1 MIIQWYGQAC
11 FRIQS
16 SATVIFID
24 PFAKSIGLQPPRGEA
39 HIVLVSHN
47 HPDHNNAQALSGEFF
62 LAEGPGEYEV
72 KGVKIFG
79 IPSFHD
85 DREGSE
91 RGLNTIFRLDAEDMT
106 IVHLGDLGQKH
117 LTDEQLEQ
125 LGEVDVLM
133 IPVGGIYTVDGEAAA
148 ALVHKI
154 EPKLVIPMHYKIKGL
169 AVKLDDASAFL
180 KEIGHEGAAVEKLTV
195 KYKDLSEDHMQVVVM
210 KP

>member
-16 SATVIFID
+16 GQTVIFID
-24 PFAKSIGLQPPRGEA
+24 PFAKTIGLTPPRGEA
-39 HIVLVSHN
+39 HIVLVSHH
-47 HPDHNNAQALSGEFF
+47 HPDHNNAHALSGEFF
-62 LAEGPGEYEV
+62 LADGAGEYEV

-85 DREGSE
+85 DKEGSE
-91 RGLNTIFRLDAEDMT
+91 RGPNTIFRLEAEDMT

-133 IPVGGIYTVDGEAAA
+133 IPVGGIYTVDGEEAA

-169 AVKLDDASAFL
+169 SVKLNDASVFL
-180 KEIGHEGAAVEKLTV
+180 KELGHEGSPVDKLTL
-195 KYKDLSEDHMQVVVM
+195 KKKDLSEDRMQVVVM
-210 KP
+210 KT